1 MAMSEQKYIS
11 WDKLMAKRL
20 KKRYQQAVENGEKDF
35 TFEGNE
41 FVTNFAKYLLEYL
54 ESRLGKL

>member
-1 MAMSEQKYIS
+1 MSEQKYIS